1 MENLI
6 KGIASFDG
14 ETASNMVAFCDP
26 KNTWNGWAMPFI
38 HEDFI
43 PDLITR
49 LTYEEN
55 SFTMEGENIRTI
67 EKDGDEIICDDLI
80 HPTIIEGEKYYY
92 FGWLGLCFD
101 FEPLKEDARRQA
113 IIVDIEGL
121 IYDDEEGDEVEPLQ
135 LGEIVYVNDW
145 GYNNWQVYVQSQ
157 YNGGGI
163 HGIDTERIK
172 LI

>member
-26 KNTWNGWAMPFI
+26 KNTWNGWAMPYI

-43 PDLITR
+43 PSLITL
-49 LTYEEN
+49 LTYDEN